1 MKVIVEFVDAHGQ
14 PVLQPSKAQLEALAN
29 HFAKALL
36 KVRFPE
42 IACKEA
48 ASASVS
54 PSLNDVRK

>member
-14 PVLQPSKAQLEALAN
+14 PVPQPSRAQLEALAN

-42 IACKEA
+42 IAFKDT

-54 PSLNDVRK
+54 TSLNEAHK

>member
-14 PVLQPSKAQLEALAN
+14 PVPQPSPEQLEALAN

-42 IACKEA
+42 IALKDAPAAA
-48 ASASVS
+48 ASQ
-54 PSLNDVRK
+54 SLRE